1 MRHPFLPMIL
11 VVLFGLACRRSSI
24 IPPPSSSTLTGTVVE
39 NPGCGHFI
47 VQVLSGSFADSS
59 VVKSWTDTVT
69 GSTFTNV
76 FAVRDWIVMDHD
88 HVTAGDTFSFTLNGP
103 LPDYLNTIYYPCM
116 MEFYPMP
123 PVSNNVTNIQKLP

>member
-1 MRHPFLPMIL
+1 MIFILLP
-11 VVLFGLACRRSSI
+11 GLACRRSTI
-24 IPPPSSSTLTGTVVE
+24 IPPPSSTLIGTVVE
-39 NPGCGHFI
+39 NPGCGNFI
-47 VQVLSGSFADSS
+47 VRVLSGSIADSS

-76 FAVRDWIVMDHD
+76 FTVRDWIVMDVD
-88 HVTAGDTFSFTLNGP
+88 KVAVGDTFSFTLNGP

-116 MEFYPMP
+116 MEFYTMP